1 MSIAFIHVSDIHF
14 GQNKGG
20 LFFVHNDVRERLI
33 DDVRAEVKKLP
44 SKRASGVIVSGD
56 IAFGGKAEEYKA
68 ATAWLSEV
76 AITAGCA
83 ITDVQVVPGNH
94 DIDRGEISKT
104 VSRML
109 EEIVR
114 EGEGKL
120 DEFLEAEGDC
130 ALLYRRFKAYEP
142 FANGYNSPLDP
153 IGGGAGERTV
163 ALAPGRNLRFVGL
176 NTALIS
182 GKQDGLGTLLLGMR
196 QRVLRVR
203 RGEELVVIAHHPF
216 NWLQDSNDARN
227 FVRARAR
234 VLVTGHEHKP
244 SVSMEK
250 VEEGSDILRLAA
262 GATVP
267 PDPGDE
273 YTYTYNIVQFEWDSD
288 TDGLKV
294 TVQARKWDDDNKR
307 FTADD
312 SGLNGYPRIF
322 ILACKNFRDG
332 DPVAIP
338 ATGTPFEQTI
348 EVPIV
353 QAQGVLEERKEA
365 SVPAQFSLLQLRFFR
380 DLSDS
385 QRTAALVELN
395 AIPAELDSPLNQGT
409 ELRLLANLQT
419 KNKLAELEALLDK
432 IDAERKKEEEHKN
445 G

>member
-1 MSIAFIHVSDIHF
+1 MTIAFIHVSDIHF
-14 GQNKGG
+14 GQKKGG
-20 LFFVHNDVRERLI
+20 HLFVHNDVRQRLI
-33 DDVRAEVKKLP
+33 DDVRTEVKKLP
-44 SKRASGVIVSGD
+44 RARASGVIVSGD
-56 IAFGGKAEEYKA
+56 IAYGGKTEEYKA

-76 AITAGCA
+76 ATTAGCA

-94 DIDRGEISKT
+94 DIDRDEISKT
-104 VSRML
+104 VSHML

-114 EGEGKL
+114 DGEGKL
-120 DEFLEAEGDC
+120 DEFLQAEGDC
-130 ALLYRRFKAYEP
+130 DLLYRRFKAYEP

-163 ALAPGRNLRFVGL
+163 TLAPGRSLRFVGL

-182 GKQDGLGTLLLGMR
+182 GKHDDPGTLLLGMR
-196 QRVLRVR
+196 QRVLRVSK
-203 RGEELVVIAHHPF
+203 GEELVVIAHHPF
-216 NWLQDSNDARN
+216 NWLQDSDDARK

-250 VEEGSDILRLAA
+250 VEEGSDLLRLAA

-267 PDPGDE
+267 PDPSDE
-273 YTYTYNIVQFEWDSD
+273 YTYTYNIVQFEWVRD

-294 TVQARKWDDDNKR
+294 TVHPRKWDDDKKR
-307 FTADD
+307 FAADD
-312 SGLNGYPRIF
+312 SGLDGYPRIF
-322 ILACKNFRDG
+322 TLACNNFSEG

-338 ATGTPFEQTI
+338 ATSTHFEQTI

-385 QRTAALVELN
+385 QRTAVLVKLN
-395 AIPAELDSPLNQGT
+395 AIPAELDSTLNQST
-409 ELRLLANLQT
+409 ELRLLSNLQA
-419 KNKLAELEALLDK
+419 KNQLDELEALLDK